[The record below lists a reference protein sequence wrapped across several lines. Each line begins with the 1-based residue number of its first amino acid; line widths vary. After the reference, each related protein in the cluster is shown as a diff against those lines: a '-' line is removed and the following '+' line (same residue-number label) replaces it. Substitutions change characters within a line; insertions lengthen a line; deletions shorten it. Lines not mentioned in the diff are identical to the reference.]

1 MIGADNSD
9 NHFGTDNNKNDD
21 YGSDIMRIMMTMRRK
36 NQHIHYSF
44 IFIDFNL
51 LILLILIY

>member
-21 YGSDIMRIMMTMRRK
+21 YGSDIMRIMMTMMRK

-44 IFIDFNL
+44 IFS
-51 LILLILIY
+51 LLILIY